1 MPSSLTPGSSMS
13 FAVQNFD
20 IDVAF
25 AEI

>member
-1 MPSSLTPGSSMS
+1 MPSSLTPGSSIIV
-13 FAVQNFD
+13 AVQNFD